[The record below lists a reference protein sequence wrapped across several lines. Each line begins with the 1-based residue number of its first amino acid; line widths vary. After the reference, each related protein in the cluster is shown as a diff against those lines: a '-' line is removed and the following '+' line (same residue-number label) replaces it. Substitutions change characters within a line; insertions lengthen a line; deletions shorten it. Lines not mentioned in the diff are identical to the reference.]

1 MGPSDQVD
9 SARKGG
15 RNPRG
20 QRGAYLT
27 QRKGTAWA
35 KEHVEEVGPR
45 ERDAQRYKREESPL
59 IWSFMFM
66 HIELVISTWS
76 TLAV

>member
-1 MGPSDQVD
+1 MGPSGQVD
-9 SARKGG
+9 SAREG
-15 RNPRG
+15 RRPRG
-20 QRGAYLT
+20 QRGAYFT
-27 QRKGTAWA
+27 QMRETMWA
-35 KEHVEEVGPR
+35 KEQVEVVGPR
-45 ERDAQRYKREESPL
+45 EREAQRYKREESPL